1 MNSDIPGPPGD
12 ILVVDDTPAN
22 LQLLTQML
30 KEKGYKVR
38 PAPNGEL
45 ALRGALVSPPDL
57 ILLDI
62 TMPNMDGFEVCA
74 RLKADERLRDIP
86 VLFISAL
93 NEASNKIHAF
103 EAGGVDYVAKPFNIE
118 EVEARVR
125 THLELCRRRRE
136 LAASLVRMQ
145 ELERLRDSLT
155 HMIAHDMKSPL
166 NAIQM
171 SLDIVEPLVSGA
183 DAGAAKILH
192 SARTS
197 VATIIEMIEQ
207 MLDVSRMEAGALK
220 PRLAPGD
227 VAETV
232 RGAVE
237 AQRIIAGAR
246 RLSFSAGGPLLTEFD
261 ADLLR
266 RVVGN
271 LVGNAI
277 KFTAPDGEIRVSAGN
292 RDGRIV
298 VEVADNGYGI
308 APEHHAKIF
317 MKFGQVEGG
326 HARVGTGLG
335 LTFARMAVEAHGG
348 AIGLVSELEKGS
360 TFWLTLPLTGLQ
372 AAEPPTA

>member
-1 MNSDIPGPPGD
+1 
-12 ILVVDDTPAN
+12 
-22 LQLLTQML
+22 
-30 KEKGYKVR
+30 
-38 PAPNGEL
+38 
-45 ALRGALVSPPDL
+45 
-57 ILLDI
+57 
-62 TMPNMDGFEVCA
+62 
-74 RLKADERLRDIP
+74 
-86 VLFISAL
+86 
-93 NEASNKIHAF
+93 
-103 EAGGVDYVAKPFNIE
+103 
-118 EVEARVR
+118 
-125 THLELCRRRRE
+125 
-136 LAASLVRMQ
+136 
-145 ELERLRDSLT
+145 
-155 HMIAHDMKSPL
+155 
-166 NAIQM
+166 
-171 SLDIVEPLVSGA
+171 
-183 DAGAAKILH
+183 
-192 SARTS
+192 
-197 VATIIEMIEQ
+197 MIEQ